1 MLQIAEKIGWD
12 ELLDEYFFSHMLRPA
27 TEWSYRKVKRGFVN
41 FMGETVP
48 PEEVTHWDVLKWRR
62 HILGEKK
69 QSSYSW
75 NNKVAHLRA
84 VFNFGME
91 RQLLPHTQ
99 NPFNDTAVKKEKK
112 KKKILSKSQITRIY
126 LLMQQY
132 EEAERTQATP
142 RGGRCALYPTGYWLT
157 VLDTLRF
164 TGMRLNQLLHLRLRD
179 INLENNSIELR
190 VEGSKN
196 HSEWR
201 VPMIRQL
208 KPRLAQLVEQAKAC
222 GAKDDDPL
230 FDLSRLRYHGQVTS
244 YNYNYNYNY
253 DRENQYI
260 RSFFQRLSKECGFA
274 VSSHRFRHTLATE
287 LMKSPDRNL
296 HLVKCLLGHRSLAT
310 TMEYIDIDMEIA
322 GKTLESELVFCM
334 DFSV

>member
-1 MLQIAEKIGWD
+1 
-12 ELLDEYFFSHMLRPA
+12 
-27 TEWSYRKVKRGFVN
+27 
-41 FMGETVP
+41 
-48 PEEVTHWDVLKWRR
+48 
-62 HILGEKK
+62 
-69 QSSYSW
+69 
-75 NNKVAHLRA
+75 
-84 VFNFGME
+84 ME
-91 RQLLPHTQ
+91 RKLLPHTQ
-99 NPFNDTAVKKEKK
+99 NPFNDAAVKKEKK

-132 EEAERTQATP
+132 EEAERTQAPP
-142 RGGRCALYPTGYWLT
+142 RGRRSALYPWYWLT

-179 INLENNSIELR
+179 VNLENNSIELR

-201 VPMIRQL
+201 IPMIRQL

-222 GAKDDDPL
+222 GAEDDDPL
-230 FDLSRLRYHGQVTS
+230 FDLSRLRLRYHGQVTS
-244 YNYNYNYNY
+244 YSY

-260 RSFFQRLSKECGFA
+260 RSFFYRLSKKCGFA
-274 VSSHRFRHTLATE
+274 VSPHRFRHTLATE

-310 TMEYIDIDMEIA
+310 TMEYIDIDMDIA
-322 GKTLESELVFCM
+322 GKTLESELVFYM